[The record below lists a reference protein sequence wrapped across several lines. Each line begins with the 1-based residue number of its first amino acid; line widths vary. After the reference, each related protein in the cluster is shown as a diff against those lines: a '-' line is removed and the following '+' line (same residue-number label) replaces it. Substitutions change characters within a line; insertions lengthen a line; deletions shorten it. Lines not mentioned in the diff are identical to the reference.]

1 MQALFDQMP
10 RGYIY
15 HPIRLFS
22 DPIQDHRKGENCPMK
37 SVEKRI
43 GGARQKLEETKRQQR
58 IAERTERAEKKK
70 QRQRCIYQIGE
81 LVTHYFPELVQT
93 ELEPSADST
102 EFSELKGVLSVLAA
116 DRQLVNRLRARA
128 RQISGQTACDAANA

>member
-1 MQALFDQMP
+1 
-10 RGYIY
+10 
-15 HPIRLFS
+15 
-22 DPIQDHRKGENCPMK
+22 MK

-43 GGARQKLEETKRQQR
+43 GGACQKLEETKQQQR

-116 DRQLVNRLRARA
+116 DRELVDRLRAQA
-128 RQISGQTACDAANA
+128 RQISGQTACNAANA

>member
-1 MQALFDQMP
+1 
-10 RGYIY
+10 
-15 HPIRLFS
+15 
-22 DPIQDHRKGENCPMK
+22 MK
-37 SVEKRI
+37 SVERRI
-43 GGARQKLEETKRQQR
+43 GGARQKLEENKRQQR
-58 IAERTERAEKKK
+58 IAERTERVEKKK

-102 EFSELKGVLSVLAA
+102 GFSELKGVLSVLAA
-116 DRQLVNRLRARA
+116 DRELVNRLRARA

>member
-1 MQALFDQMP
+1 
-10 RGYIY
+10 
-15 HPIRLFS
+15 
-22 DPIQDHRKGENCPMK
+22 MK

-43 GGARQKLEETKRQQR
+43 GVARQQLEENKRRQR

-116 DRQLVNRLRARA
+116 DRELVDRLRARA
-128 RQISGQTACDAANA
+128 RQISGQTACDAADM

>member
-1 MQALFDQMP
+1 
-10 RGYIY
+10 
-15 HPIRLFS
+15 
-22 DPIQDHRKGENCPMK
+22 MK

-93 ELEPSADST
+93 ELGPSADST
-102 EFSELKGVLSVLAA
+102 ESSPRAGPANLRA
-116 DRQLVNRLRARA
+116 DRM
-128 RQISGQTACDAANA
+128 

>member
-1 MQALFDQMP
+1 
-10 RGYIY
+10 
-15 HPIRLFS
+15 
-22 DPIQDHRKGENCPMK
+22 MK

-43 GGARQKLEETKRQQR
+43 GSARQKLEETRRQQR

-93 ELEPSADST
+93 ETELSADST
-102 EFSELKGVLSVLAA
+102 ELSELKGVLSVLAA
-116 DRQLVNRLRARA
+116 DRELVNRLRARA